1 MWHKLKED
9 ETWKVEIEPKT
20 LSLRVSFFDEDLTHS
35 IDLDLGWLAEQSR
48 RINEKEKTMSH
59 FNKMTIPKDV
69 THISN
74 KAFSECKTLTGEITE
89 VLSGK
94 LFNAETGETYITLDS
109 NLS

>member
-48 RINEKEKTMSH
+48 RINEKEKTVSQL
-59 FNKMTIPKDV
+59 T
-69 THISN
+69 
-74 KAFSECKTLTGEITE
+74 TLR
-89 VLSGK
+89 
-94 LFNAETGETYITLDS
+94 LDI
-109 NLS
+109 NIYGRLI